1 MGSAPAPVYTAAV
14 TTTPSAT
21 HTTAPSFTPP
31 TAATQGPSYGGME
44 GDSDD
49 NQLNGAP
56 TGHPAPPQYYKLEFP
71 TFDGGVDPL
80 NWLNQCEPFFCGQ
93 RTLASDRTWLASYH
107 LRGAAQTRY
116 YALEQ
121 DEGMPSWERFRGLC
135 QLRFGP
141 PTQGTRLAELARL
154 PFLSSVQDYSDRFNS
169 VLCHASNLNS
179 LQKAEL
185 FVGGLPEHLKADVE
199 MRSPQDL

>member
-1 MGSAPAPVYTAAV
+1 
-14 TTTPSAT
+14 
-21 HTTAPSFTPP
+21 
-31 TAATQGPSYGGME
+31 
-44 GDSDD
+44 
-49 NQLNGAP
+49 
-56 TGHPAPPQYYKLEFP
+56 
-71 TFDGGVDPL
+71 
-80 NWLNQCEPFFCGQ
+80 
-93 RTLASDRTWLASYH
+93 
-107 LRGAAQTRY
+107 
-116 YALEQ
+116 
-121 DEGMPSWERFRGLC
+121 MPSWERFHGLC
-135 QLRFGP
+135 QLRFGL

>member
-56 TGHPAPPQYYKLEFP
+56 TGHPAPPRYYKLEFP

-107 LRGAAQTRY
+107 LRGVAQTWY

-121 DEGMPSWERFRGLC
+121 DEGMPSWEGFRNLC
-135 QLRFGP
+135 VLTPDFGTCQGSVLERRKSSALYDRWIREGDRVPRSKILLTEEEEVDQIFWLRFGKNYLIF
-141 PTQGTRLAELARL
+141 R
-154 PFLSSVQDYSDRFNS
+154 SSFYS
-169 VLCHASNLNS
+169 L
-179 LQKAEL
+179 E
-185 FVGGLPEHLKADVE
+185 
-199 MRSPQDL
+199 